1 MGIVIIQ
8 LFKDSFKMAVCSI
21 PLNKPRCF
29 FMRSVLLASLI
40 SGLSLIPGISHAEQV
55 NIYSFRQAYLIE
67 PILAQ
72 FTEETGIETKIVFSK
87 KGLIQRLKR
96 EGELSPADLV
106 LTSNFSKL
114 LEVKEEGLTQSFEL
128 TDAIK
133 SHVPSQF
140 RDSENNWLALTK
152 RVRNVYVSKERGGD
166 VHNIRYEDLANKEF
180 EGRICTRSGKHPYNL
195 GLVASMIA
203 HHGEAE
209 TETWLRGVKANLAR
223 KPQGGDRDQI
233 KAIKE
238 GLCDISLGNS
248 YYLGKMLVDPN
259 QVEWA
264 NSVNLFFPN
273 QQDRGAHINVS
284 GAVITK
290 YAPHKA
296 AAQKLLE
303 FLSSDKAQS
312 LYAEVNM
319 EYPISPNSKPSKLV
333 QSWGEFKA
341 DDLPLNKIAE
351 HRKQALKLVDKVKY
365 DL

>member
-1 MGIVIIQ
+1 
-8 LFKDSFKMAVCSI
+8 
-21 PLNKPRCF
+21 
-29 FMRSVLLASLI
+29 MRSVLLASLI
-40 SGLSLIPGISHAEQV
+40 SGLTLIPSFSQAEQV
-55 NIYSFRQAYLIE
+55 NIYSFRQAFLIE
-67 PILAQ
+67 PILQQ
-72 FTEETGIETKIVFSK
+72 FTEETGIETKVVFSK

-96 EGELSPADLV
+96 EGELSPADMV

-114 LEVKEEGLTQSFEL
+114 LEVKEAGLTQSFEL
-128 TDAIK
+128 TDTIQ
-133 SHVPSQF
+133 SHIPAQF
-140 RDSENNWLALTK
+140 RDPENNWLALTK
-152 RVRNVYVSKERGGD
+152 RVRNVYASKTRAGD
-166 VHNIRYEDLANKEF
+166 ITQIRYEDLADKQF

-209 TETWLRGVKANLAR
+209 TETWLTGLKANLAR
-223 KPQGGDRDQI
+223 KPQGGDRDQV

-248 YYLGKMLVDPN
+248 YYLGKMLIDPN

-264 NSVNLFFPN
+264 NSVNLLFPN

-290 YAPHKA
+290 HAPHKA

-312 LYAEVNM
+312 LYAELNM
-319 EYPISPNSKPSKLV
+319 EYPISPNSKPSELV
-333 QSWGEFKA
+333 QGWGEFKA
-341 DDLPLNKIAE
+341 DELPLNKIAE
-351 HRKQALKLVDKVKY
+351 YRKQALKLIDKVKF